1 MEIENFKDF
10 KLSREI
16 LEALKMLG
24 YNKPSK
30 VQQKVLPLA
39 LNEEDIIVKSQTGSG
54 KTAAFGIPLC
64 EKVELEERSPQ
75 ALILTPT
82 RELALQVKEEISNI
96 GRLKRIRVAAVFGKQ
111 PMDAQARELRQRVH
125 VVVGT
130 PGRTFDHI
138 EKGNLDIN
146 KIKYLV
152 IDEADKMLNMGFID
166 QVEVIIKKLS
176 ANRVTMLFS
185 ATIDDKIE
193 ELCRKY
199 MVNPQKVEI
208 NPERMTTEIIEQ
220 VYYEVDENEKFR
232 LLNDIIYT
240 ERPDSC
246 IIFCSTKETVDNV
259 VYKMKNKN
267 YSCEKLH
274 GGMEQKDR
282 LDIMQS
288 FKRGKFQFLVATDL
302 AARGIHIED
311 ITHVINYDT
320 PVETDSYVHRIG
332 RTGRAGTKGKALTF
346 VSPKEVRLLNE
357 IEEYI
362 GYKIVKGQLPT
373 EKEIEE
379 GRKIFREK
387 SKNRP
392 NLKSDKSAKLSK
404 DITKLHINAGKKKKI
419 RPGDIVGAV
428 TSIEGISAEDVGI
441 IDVQP
446 NFTYVDILNKKG
458 GKVLKELQ
466 NTSIKGKKVRVERAE
481 K

>member
-24 YNKPSK
+24 YDRPSK

-96 GRLKRIRVAAVFGKQ
+96 GRLKRIRAAAVFGKQ

-176 ANRVTMLFS
+176 ANRITMLFS

-193 ELCRKY
+193 ELCRRY
-199 MVNPQKVEI
+199 MVNPQKIEI
-208 NPERMTTEIIEQ
+208 NPERMTTERIEQ

-246 IIFCSTKETVDNV
+246 MIFCSTKETVDNV
-259 VYKMKNKN
+259 VHKMKNKN

-332 RTGRAGTKGKALTF
+332 RTGRAGAKGKALTF

-362 GYKIVKGQLPT
+362 GYKIAKGKLPT
-373 EKEIEE
+373 EKEVEE

-392 NLKSDKSAKLSK
+392 SLKSDKSAKLSK